1 MHRIGRIL
9 RNILVVT
16 FLLVAT
22 IVVLVLLIDDSR
34 GCDTSICCTDCNVI
48 AVARVIDGDT
58 LVEDKSFR
66 RDKRVRLYGVDTPE
80 VGERC
85 YVEATDRLIELAEES
100 VRVEPGPREED
111 VYGRNLFYLYTEYGE
126 SIDEIL
132 VREGL
137 GVAWTKD
144 GQHRDIIVEVER
156 QAKSAG
162 TGCLW

>member
-100 VRVEPGPREED
+100 VRVEPGPREKD